1 MFQEIKQGSIVEVYN
16 KYLPFYPKKH
26 EGTSLGVIIA
36 YYEED
41 GRYEVMVEGIHGH
54 GGSSHSFVENR
65 WYVTRDAIKVSQRVS
80 NYIKEVE

>member
-1 MFQEIKQGSIVEVYN
+1 MFQKIKRGSIVEIYN
-16 KYLPFYPKKH
+16 NRLPFYPKKY
-26 EGTSLGVIIA
+26 EGSSIGVIIE
-36 YYEED
+36 YYETE
-41 GRYEVMVEGIHGH
+41 GKYEVMVEGIHGH